1 MTIEK
6 YTEVFKIDSS
16 PSTGGISVRVDTV
29 ITEDGKEISRV
40 PHRHAIVPFSS
51 SRQDDGSW
59 IHTPTDLSDQEDQV
73 KAIAE
78 TIWTDE
84 VKTKWK
90 QVVEENSI

>member
-1 MTIEK
+1 MAVEK

-29 ITEDGKEISRV
+29 ITEDGVEISRV

-59 IHTPTDLSDQEDQV
+59 THTPTDLSGEDDQV

-84 VKTKWK
+84 IKDKWK
-90 QVVEENSI
+90 ATIEEMP